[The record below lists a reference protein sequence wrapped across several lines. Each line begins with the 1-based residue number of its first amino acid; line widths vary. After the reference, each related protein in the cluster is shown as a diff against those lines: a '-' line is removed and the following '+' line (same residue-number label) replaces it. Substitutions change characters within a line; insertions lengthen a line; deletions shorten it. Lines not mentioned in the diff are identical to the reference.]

1 MSEALDRAA
10 RIGGHLIAAK
20 PLARAMGGLG
30 WMAGSA
36 ARTWTMLSIMFRP
49 APPPLPPEALKA
61 LPDEPAAR
69 FAALREALGWT
80 DAEVDARR
88 RSARAAVISWAV
100 AAALLLLWAVLAP
113 GLGMAPGPTAVL
125 PWLVL
130 LVALAK
136 VVQRSQDHYQLKHR
150 RLTPFREWIAKPENI
165 LLPILEDAPPAGA
178 VAKGI
183 ALVVLGAAVAP
194 VAAMAQGA
202 GLATPSAIQVLAAEL
217 PPSDLSLQWVQRIF
231 PSFFPAMGVSAA
243 QDATAQLLALVNT
256 MLLSAGAA
264 FLLYEVI
271 SGVVAAAHTG
281 RVFSERYHGP
291 WVPVRVVL
299 GVGSVFPIAGYC
311 AAQLLIIYVSL
322 FGYKLANE
330 AWKAHVQLA
339 MAISP
344 VSGPGLP
351 ADGRWGV
358 SPGGGTVSV
367 PPDLIAQLPTLQG
380 LITSELC
387 FHAARW
393 GSRLAG
399 QTNSPPDQPQLQNA
413 RGLSGS
419 RPMFALPPV
428 SGADQGNN
436 RVWDYGQ
443 VCGSVAWPIRPAPS
457 ATTSTTSSGGVD
469 ALGSGFGNAAPIRVP
484 RETRIVERE
493 QAMRDFDIA
502 RAEAFGRLVTA
513 VRNNN
518 AMNSI
523 AALSSQGYTGE
534 IPNVNDIAQRVIQA
548 YGQFKSDL
556 ITASTTLS
564 ATLNRE
570 ARAGAMDRVNQLG
583 WAAAGAFQPALASM
597 NRTVVERVVE
607 LPTIQGVNV
616 GAFASTRDMREI
628 LERSQRFVGEAIY
641 AAFPV
646 LAAANGVG
654 TSGSMSEIDTI
665 RELRTN
671 PDTAIS
677 TWMARMSRRIFQ
689 SFEGMARLDTVDPLT
704 SIRNHGQAM
713 EAVLLGGMATWTVVN
728 VAFGGAEGAADGVS
742 NSIAGWFGAG
752 VPAQGVTRAVRAG
765 LAAMGSF
772 VTSFFWWGLAIS
784 ALYSTVLPM
793 LGYTFWLFAVAGA
806 ITYLIES
813 VVGAAFWAFAHVK
826 SDNGQEFVGNA
837 QRAGYSIAFNS
848 AFRPT
853 LMVIGLALGHVVFAV
868 TASFVNATFA
878 LAVDSA
884 FSGEAFYG
892 SRIISPVGLLVLAGM
907 IFYIHYQLAV
917 RSYSL
922 ITELPDRVARWSGA
936 SGEGLGEAG
945 HFEEANR
952 TVVGGVM
959 SRTTAYGASANAMS
973 RAFRSGGQDADH
985 GNRRPGGGA
994 TGGSGSDAP
1003 VIRPVSGPKGTSTTE
1018 GGGRG

>member
-1 MSEALDRAA
+1 MSEAFDRAA

-36 ARTWTMLSIMFRP
+36 ARTWTMLSALFRP
-49 APPPLPPEALKA
+49 APPPLPPEDLKG
-61 LPDEPAAR
+61 LPTDPTER
-69 FAALREALGWT
+69 FAALQRAVGWSSR
-80 DAEVDARR
+80 DVDAQRKG
-88 RSARAAVISWAV
+88 ARASFVSYFVASVLLLVWAV
-100 AAALLLLWAVLAP
+100 AAP
-113 GLGMAPGPTAVL
+113 GLGMAPGATAIL
-125 PWLVL
+125 PWVILIVT
-130 LVALAK
+130 AAK
-136 VVQRSQDHYQLKHR
+136 MIQRSQDHYHLKHR
-150 RLTPFREWIAKPENI
+150 RLTPFREWIAKPENV
-165 LLPILEDAPPAGA
+165 LLPLFEDAPPAGA
-178 VAKGI
+178 VVKGI
-183 ALVVLGAAVAP
+183 ALVVLGAALAP
-194 VAAMAQGA
+194 VAAMAN

-217 PPSDLSLQWVQRIF
+217 PASDLSLQWVQRIF

-256 MLLSAGAA
+256 MLLTAGA
-264 FLLYEVI
+264 FYLLYEVV

-281 RVFSERYHGP
+281 KVFSERYHGP
-291 WVPVRVVL
+291 WVPVRVAV
-299 GVGSVFPIAGYC
+299 GVGSVFPVAGYC
-311 AAQLLIIYVSL
+311 VAQLLVIYVTL
-322 FGYKLANE
+322 FGYKMANE

-344 VSGPGLP
+344 VQGPGLP
-351 ADGRWGV
+351 ADGRW
-358 SPGGGTVSV
+358 SIAPGGGTVSV
-367 PPDLIAQLPTLQG
+367 PPDLVAQLPTLQG

-393 GSRLAG
+393 GSRVAG
-399 QTNSPPDQPQLQNA
+399 QTNNPPEQPQLQNA
-413 RGLSGS
+413 RGLAGA

-428 SGADQGNN
+428 SGTDQGNN

-443 VCGSVAWPIRPAPS
+443 VCGSISFPIRPAPS
-457 ATTSTTSSGGVD
+457 ATAPPPGAPNLVV
-469 ALGSGFGNAAPIRVP
+469 LRIAAENRVA
-484 RETRIVERE
+484 ERA
-493 QAMRDFDIA
+493 QAMRDYDIA
-502 RAEAFGRLVTA
+502 RAQAFSRLVTA
-513 VRNNN
+513 VRTNNGMN
-518 AMNSI
+518 AV

-534 IPNVNDIAQRVIQA
+534 IPNVNEITQRIIQA

-607 LPTIQGVNV
+607 LPAIQGVNV

-654 TSGSMSEIDTI
+654 TNGSMSEINTI

-752 VPAQGVTRAVRAG
+752 VPAQGVTRAIRAG

-793 LGYTFWLFAVAGA
+793 LGYMFWLFAVAGA
-806 ITYLIES
+806 ITYLIEA

-837 QRAGYSIAFNS
+837 QRAGYSILFNS

-853 LMVIGLALGHVVFAV
+853 LMIIGLALGHVVFAV
-868 TASFVNATFA
+868 TASFVNGTFA
-878 LAVDSA
+878 MAVDSA

-959 SRTTAYGASANAMS
+959 SRTTAYGASAGAMS
-973 RAFRSGGQDADH
+973 RAFKSGGQDADH
-985 GNRRPGGGA
+985 GNHRPGRDGGA
-994 TGGSGSDAP
+994 ADGPGPDLPG
-1003 VIRPVSGPKGTSTTE
+1003 IRPVSGPKG
-1018 GGGRG
+1018 GVKG